1 MNLRPALLLALAWAA
16 GACMPP
22 INTGAASEPQK
33 APQGPPTGTVRPKN
47 MNLQTIVLA
56 GGCFWCVEAIYRDL
70 KGVEAVENGYAG
82 GDKPGVTYEQVLT
95 GNTGHAE
102 AVKIDFDPKTISTDD
117 ILRIFFATH
126 DPTTLNRQGNDV
138 GTQYRSAIFYAN
150 DAEKALAERILAEV
164 EKEKI
169 WPNPIVTTIEP
180 LRNYTRAEDYH
191 QDYFARYEKASEAEK
206 ARMNAGYCALVIE
219 PKVRKFR
226 EKYAAKL
233 RKGG

>member
-1 MNLRPALLLALAWAA
+1 
-16 GACMPP
+16 
-22 INTGAASEPQK
+22 
-33 APQGPPTGTVRPKN
+33 

-70 KGVEAVENGYAG
+70 KGVEHVESGYAG
-82 GDKPGVTYEQVLT
+82 GERPGVTYQDVLT
-95 GNTGHAE
+95 GRTGHAE
-102 AVKIDFDPKTISTDD
+102 VVKVSFDPKVISAED
-117 ILRIFFATH
+117 ILRIFFTIH

-138 GTQYRSAIFYAN
+138 GPQYRSAIFYSN
-150 DAEKALAERILAEV
+150 DAQKALAEKILAEV

-180 LRNYTRAEDYH
+180 LRNYTRAEEYH
-191 QDYFARYEKASEAEK
+191 QGYFARFEKASEAERAK
-206 ARMNAGYCALVIE
+206 MNAGYCALVIE